1 MENQMILE
9 KLNKLERLIK
19 DSTKEIF
26 NIEDLINYTGFSR
39 SYIYKLV
46 HKNVVPYSKPN
57 GKFLFFQKSEI
68 DEWLLQN
75 KNQSVSQIEQKAL
88 DYSFK
93 NRKK

>member
-9 KLNKLERLIK
+9 KLNKLERLIT

>member
-9 KLNKLERLIK
+9 KLNKLERLIT

-46 HKNVVPYSKPN
+46 HKNVIPYSKPN
-57 GKFLFFQKSEI
+57 GKFLFFLKTEI

-75 KNQSVSQIEQKAL
+75 KNLSISQIEQKAL
-88 DYSFK
+88 DYSFT